1 MFSPS
6 TQNQIVRILVSQ
18 LFCHSTKPTRLH
30 CEDLERKFIL
40 KYPFAKDNLGNG
52 YVSQKQL
59 HNFINHF
66 FILHLCCLYLTTLA
80 VMV

>member
-6 TQNQIVRILVSQ
+6 ARNQIMRILVSH

-40 KYPFAKDNLGNG
+40 RYPFAKDDLGNG
-52 YVSQKQL
+52 YVSQNNYIIL
-59 HNFINHF
+59 LITFLYFICVVC
-66 FILHLCCLYLTTLA
+66 ILLL
-80 VMV
+80 